1 MFENIKSIRP
11 YFFSLR
17 EIEDNVSLDLRL
29 PTNWKFDEII
39 KPYRILKI
47 KIQDKNEKNTLISI
61 ISNSS
66 QNGYDVAFACA
77 NDIIK
82 INKEEEEKQLLF
94 KQKVKEL
101 EDLFR
106 IQTLD
111 KLKDINLLGVNGQEN
126 TASVELVKEPD
137 GEGSDGPEQSEN
149 SDD

>member
-29 PTNWKFDEII
+29 PANWKFDEII

-126 TASVELVKEPD
+126 TASFELVEESD
-137 GEGSDGPEQSEN
+137 GEGSDGPEQSQN
-149 SDD
+149 TDD